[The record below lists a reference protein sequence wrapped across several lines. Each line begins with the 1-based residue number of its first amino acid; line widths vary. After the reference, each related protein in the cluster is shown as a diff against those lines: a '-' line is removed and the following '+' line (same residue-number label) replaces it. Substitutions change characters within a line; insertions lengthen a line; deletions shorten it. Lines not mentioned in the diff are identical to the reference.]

1 MHEEERQPM
10 TATLRPDAGRPP
22 LIATDVLIAGGGPC
36 GLMLANELGRRGIR
50 CLLVDAKPGTA
61 FNPQANATQARTMEH
76 FRRLGFAHDIRALGL
91 PADHPT
97 DIAYFTRLAGHEL
110 ARISLP
116 TAAEAAVKVKSMTG
130 SWSAAE
136 LPHRVSQ
143 KFVEQALRRHA
154 QAWPSADVRYG
165 WRLERFSDDGG
176 SVSATVRSSEGGSA
190 QDVAAK
196 FLIGADG
203 ARSLVRQQLGIEW
216 GGVSGIQRE
225 FMGGKMFAIYLRA
238 PRFLDVLR
246 HPKAW
251 MYVAVNHERRA
262 FMASVDGVSEYAFH
276 AALRPGEDADGW
288 TEADARRVF
297 AEAVGVDVPIEILSM
312 GTWLAGHALVAQR
325 FQRGRV
331 FIAGDAA
338 HLFTPTGGLGYNT
351 AVEDA
356 VNLGWKLA
364 SVIRGQAPL
373 ALLDSYETERRPLAE
388 RNTGYARK
396 FADSVGLFAA
406 KPELEEAS
414 QRGDAER
421 KLAGLHFDA
430 HARLEFNIPGVTFG
444 GRYDGSPIIVGD
456 GAVLPPDEPNAY
468 TPTASPGGR
477 PPHAWLDDGR
487 SLFDLFHTEW
497 TLLALGPE
505 APTTEAFEAAARDL
519 AMDLRVVRLAQ
530 PALRELYEAPLALI
544 RPDQIVA
551 WRGAAADDA
560 ASVLSCITAQPCP
573 AAPHGTSTPSTS
585 SVDAT
590 GGNRA

>member
-1 MHEEERQPM
+1 ME
-10 TATLRPDAGRPP
+10 
-22 LIATDVLIAGGGPC
+22 TDVVVAGGGPC
-36 GLMLANELGRRGIR
+36 GLMLANELGRRSIR
-50 CLLVDAKPGTA
+50 CLVVDAKPSTA

-76 FRRLGFAHDIRALGL
+76 FRRLGFAHEIRALGL

-97 DIAYFTRLAGHEL
+97 DIAYFTRYSGHEL

-116 TAAEAAVKVKSMTG
+116 TAAEAIVKIKSMTG

-143 KFVEQALRRHA
+143 KFVEEALRRHA
-154 QAWPSADVRYG
+154 QAWQTNDVRYG
-165 WRLERFSDDGG
+165 WKLAGFQDHGD
-176 SVSATVRSSEGGSA
+176 SVSATVHPTAGGPA
-190 QDVAAK
+190 QTVTAK
-196 FLIGADG
+196 FLVGADG
-203 ARSLVRQQLGIEW
+203 GRSFVRQQLGIPW
-216 GGVSGIQRE
+216 GGETGIQRE

-238 PRFLDVLR
+238 PRFLSVLR

-251 MYVAVNHERRA
+251 MYVAVNHQRRA

-288 TEADARRVF
+288 TEADARRAF
-297 AEAVGVDVPIEILSM
+297 AEAVGVEVPMEILSM

-325 FQRGRV
+325 YRQGRV
-331 FIAGDAA
+331 FIGGDAA

-373 ALLDSYETERRPLAE
+373 ALLDSYEAERRPLAE
-388 RNTGYARK
+388 RNTGYARR
-396 FADSVGLFAA
+396 FADSVGLFSA
-406 KPELEEAS
+406 KPELEEES
-414 QRGDAER
+414 ERGIAER
-421 KLAGLHFDA
+421 EAASHHFND

-444 GRYDGSPIIVGD
+444 GRYDASPIIAGD
-456 GAVLPPDEPNAY
+456 GAVLPPDDPNRY

-487 SLFDLFHTEW
+487 SLFDLFHAEW
-497 TLLALGPE
+497 TLLALGANPPST
-505 APTTEAFEAAARDL
+505 AAFEAAAQAL
-519 AMDLRVVRLAQ
+519 SVDLRVVRLP
-530 PALRELYEAPLALI
+530 PASLLDLYEAPLALI

-551 WRGAAADDA
+551 WRGVAADR
-560 ASVLSCITAQPCP
+560 ASDVLSRLTGRQEE
-573 AAPHGTSTPSTS
+573 ST
-585 SVDAT
+585 
-590 GGNRA
+590 